1 MDCAAKVAYF
11 FRLIGIVG
19 IKNDINI
26 SNRQAASGLSE
37 SD

>member
-11 FRLIGIVG
+11 FLLIGIVG
-19 IKNDINI
+19 IKNDI

>member
-19 IKNDINI
+19 IKNDI
-26 SNRQAASGLSE
+26 SNRQAA
-37 SD
+37 